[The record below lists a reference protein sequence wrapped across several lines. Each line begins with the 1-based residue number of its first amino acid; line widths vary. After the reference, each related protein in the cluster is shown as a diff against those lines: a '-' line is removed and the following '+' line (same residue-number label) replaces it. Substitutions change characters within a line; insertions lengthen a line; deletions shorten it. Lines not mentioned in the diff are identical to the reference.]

1 MTCCGRR
8 EIRPDPARN
17 DSDKGPVMAH
27 YAATISS
34 RRPAPETF
42 SYLAT
47 FSNAAHWDP
56 GVLAGEQLD
65 PGPVGVGTR
74 FRLVVPFLGRRMTLV
89 YKVTTYVPDREVVLD
104 AASRLLRAVDH
115 IVVAPDGDGATVS
128 YAADVRLPGPLRIL
142 DPILRKGFTAVGDRA
157 TAGLARALSAARP
170 ATGQA
175 AS

>member
-1 MTCCGRR
+1 
-8 EIRPDPARN
+8 
-17 DSDKGPVMAH
+17 MAH

-42 SYLAT
+42 GYLAT

-89 YKVTTYVPDREVVLD
+89 YKVTTHVPGREVVPGRGQPP
-104 AASRLLRAVDH
+104 AAGHRPHRGRARWRRRHGQLRGRCPA
-115 IVVAPDGDGATVS
+115 ART
-128 YAADVRLPGPLRIL
+128 AADP
-142 DPILRKGFTAVGDRA
+142 
-157 TAGLARALSAARP
+157 
-170 ATGQA
+170 
-175 AS
+175 